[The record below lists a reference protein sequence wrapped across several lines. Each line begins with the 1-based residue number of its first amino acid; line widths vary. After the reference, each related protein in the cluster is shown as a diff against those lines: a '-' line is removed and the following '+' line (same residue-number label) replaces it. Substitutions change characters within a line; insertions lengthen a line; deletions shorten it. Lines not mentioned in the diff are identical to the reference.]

1 MSGMKELYHEE
12 QKVLSDYLEKVK
24 KEDIF
29 LEDAFTFAL
38 YYKELLDQSK
48 VITKVSDRLQKKL
61 DQASQKIKSQNEE
74 IKFKNIKLED
84 TIGQLVS
91 ARVGK
96 KASRIL
102 LTLALVLFVCE
113 EIFLSDIIEEYI
125 SIPFLSMG
133 LKGGLAFSLK
143 FFEGNL
149 ETYFMKVE
157 QKKILKEKEA
167 LSKKNKPMS
176 FSKGNKVAMA

>member
-1 MSGMKELYHEE
+1 M
-12 QKVLSDYLEKVK
+12 
-24 KEDIF
+24 
-29 LEDAFTFAL
+29 EDAFTFAL

-61 DQASQKIKSQNEE
+61 DQANQKIKSQNEE

-102 LTLALVLFVCE
+102 LTLAIILFICE
-113 EIFLSDIIEEYI
+113 ELFLADIINRYI
-125 SIPFLSMG
+125 SIPFLG
-133 LKGGLAFSLK
+133 LGIQGALMLSIK
-143 FFEGNL
+143 FFEGSL
-149 ETYFMKVE
+149 EAYFMKIE
-157 QKKILKEKEA
+157 KKKILKEKEA
-167 LSKKNKPMS
+167 QTKKNKKVG
-176 FSKGNKVAMA
+176 FSNRNKVALA